1 MMNWDKEPNLKEF
14 ATTFNDYV
22 KEIGCMDNA
31 AGYIASHN
39 IVGRIRVVDVD
50 DVGDADYEIV
60 GLDIGQV
67 GGCGCWSDILIF
79 IKRIEE

>member
-1 MMNWDKEPNLKEF
+1 MKEYN
-14 ATTFNDYV
+14 V
-22 KEIGCMDNA
+22 K
-31 AGYIASHN
+31 
-39 IVGRIRVVDVD
+39 V
-50 DVGDADYEIV
+50 YEIV